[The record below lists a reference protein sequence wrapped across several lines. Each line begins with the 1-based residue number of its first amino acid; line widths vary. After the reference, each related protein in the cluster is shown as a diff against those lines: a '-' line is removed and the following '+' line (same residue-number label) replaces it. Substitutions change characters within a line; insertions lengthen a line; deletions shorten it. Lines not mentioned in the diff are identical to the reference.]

1 MKKLAIIFLA
11 SITIFAC
18 KDKKL
23 EQEAEMLRSKNQE
36 LLSQNYESDSLLS
49 DYMQTF
55 NEISMNLNEIR
66 NRESSIEISSESG
79 DKSVREKITEDVSI
93 INDLM
98 EQNKLKIEELDKKL
112 KGAWYQNSKL
122 KKSLEQLKEEYVA
135 QIEERDVQITS
146 MKEELEN
153 LNFTVEELN
162 ANVNTLAQANE
173 EKDDLLTQNAEIIS
187 QQTEALNTAYYAF
200 GTVKKLVAENVL
212 SKEGGFLG
220 LGKSKSFTGNYNAAA
235 FNEVDITTTTT
246 FEIAGKK
253 PEMITTHPTDSYK
266 FEENDEASS
275 LIITDPEKF
284 WNSSKYLVVAVN

>member
-1 MKKLAIIFLA
+1 MKKLAIIFFVTLTFF
-11 SITIFAC
+11 SC

-23 EQEAEMLRSKNQE
+23 EQEAELLRSKNQE
-36 LLSQNYESDSLLS
+36 LLSQTYESDSLLA

-55 NEISMNLNEIR
+55 NDISTNLNEIR
-66 NRESSIEISSESG
+66 SRESSIEINSESP
-79 DKSVREKITEDVSI
+79 DKSVRDRVTEDIQI

-98 EQNKLKIEELDKKL
+98 QQNKEKITELDKKL

-122 KKSLEQLKEEYVA
+122 KKSLDQLKEEYLV
-135 QIEERDVQITS
+135 QIESKDTEIVTL
-146 MKEELEN
+146 KEDLEQ

-162 ANVNTLAQANE
+162 ANVNSLTAANE
-173 EKDDLLTQNAEIIS
+173 EKDAMINENNEVIE
-187 QQTEALNTAYYAF
+187 QQTTVLNTAYYAF
-200 GTVKKLVAENVL
+200 GTVKKLVDEKVL

-220 LGKSKSFTGNYNAAA
+220 LGKSKQFTGNYESSA
-235 FNEVDITTTTT
+235 FNEVDITETTS

-253 PEMITTHPTDSYK
+253 PQLITTHPNDSYK
-266 FEENDEASS
+266 FEESDDISS